1 MRTTRV
7 GTVTGNPHGKAK
19 RHLEADS
26 SFTLMN
32 SGHSLDDFQRQQQQK
47 QGKKKK
53 QPVSKQI
60 LVNKRQHILIK
71 GIQFEADTITAT
83 RNHLIRQSRHVNHI
97 SKMKRRHDTYRTSI

>member
-7 GTVTGNPHGKAK
+7 GAVTGNVHGKA
-19 RHLEADS
+19 RRSLETDS
-26 SFTLMN
+26 SFTFMDKK
-32 SGHSLDDFQRQQQQK
+32 HSLHDFGGSRQG

-53 QPVSKQI
+53 QPASKHV

-83 RNHLIRQSRHVNHI
+83 RNHLIRQSRHVNYI